1 MADGVIDGVDLDYW
15 RLKGQELF
23 DKMRQAYSVRDTL
36 NRPANEL
43 FPPVYA
49 RLER

>member
-1 MADGVIDGVDLDYW
+1 MTNGVIEGVDLDYW
-15 RLKGQELF
+15 RAKGQELF
-23 DKMRQAYSVRDTL
+23 DKMRNAYTVRDAR
-36 NRPANEL
+36 NRAADEL